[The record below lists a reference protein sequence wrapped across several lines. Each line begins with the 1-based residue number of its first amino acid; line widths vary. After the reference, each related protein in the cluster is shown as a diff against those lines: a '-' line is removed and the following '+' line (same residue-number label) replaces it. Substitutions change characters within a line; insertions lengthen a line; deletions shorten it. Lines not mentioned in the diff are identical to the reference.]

1 MKKGREK
8 EKAAYSSTI
17 SPFLRSDNIVIGRQT
32 KFVKSILRAVNSR
45 LLITRQMNAQHV
57 FQSKLSTKL
66 IFARNI
72 GTGDHQTIS
81 FFFKLLCIVG
91 ARNDSN
97 ICKFSSTNDN
107 SNVLFFF
114 PSLFSNYSF
123 KEKRANNY
131 IRTRSY
137 GRGPCQPIV
146 EAAVA
151 IVQPKFVLGARQP
164 VLELYHVAYVDG
176 GYGGVGW
183 WITDSR
189 AVVQTVPRTSL
200 AQVSWYLDREV
211 CRIRDLKT

>member
-1 MKKGREK
+1 MHCRGKKRFK
-8 EKAAYSSTI
+8 H
-17 SPFLRSDNIVIGRQT
+17 LQ
-32 KFVKSILRAVNSR
+32 
-45 LLITRQMNAQHV
+45 V
-57 FQSKLSTKL
+57 FIDKWQLERTL
-66 IFARNI
+66 FF
-72 GTGDHQTIS
+72 S
-81 FFFKLLCIVG
+81 FSLFKL
-91 ARNDSN
+91 
-97 ICKFSSTNDN
+97 
-107 SNVLFFF
+107 FFQ
-114 PSLFSNYSF
+114 
-123 KEKRANNY
+123 KKRANNY

-151 IVQPKFVLGARQP
+151 IVQPKFVLGARQA

>member
-1 MKKGREK
+1 MHNMFSNQSFQQNW
-8 EKAAYSSTI
+8 YSLETSEQAIIRRLASFSNCYALSGQETI
-17 SPFLRSDNIVIGRQT
+17 QT
-32 KFVKSILRAVNSR
+32 SASFH
-45 LLITRQMNAQHV
+45 RQMTTRTY
-57 FQSKLSTKL
+57 S
-66 IFARNI
+66 
-72 GTGDHQTIS
+72 
-81 FFFKLLCIVG
+81 
-91 ARNDSN
+91 
-97 ICKFSSTNDN
+97 
-107 SNVLFFF
+107 FFF

-123 KEKRANNY
+123 KKKSANNY

-151 IVQPKFVLGARQP
+151 IVQPKFVLGARQA

-211 CRIRDLKT
+211 CRIRDLKTWRDNFQYTIYFSL